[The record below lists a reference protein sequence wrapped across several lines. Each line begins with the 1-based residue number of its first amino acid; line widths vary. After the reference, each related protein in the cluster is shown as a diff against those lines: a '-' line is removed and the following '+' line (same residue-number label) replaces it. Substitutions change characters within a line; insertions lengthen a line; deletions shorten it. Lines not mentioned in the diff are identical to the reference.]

1 MPSTSR
7 ITFCAGLR
15 SPNLRRIK
23 FDRRAF
29 TTPDAN
35 SRSLTPLIHFDLQSL
50 SGGVRDDSVRVECRP
65 SAWKK
70 IVAVTKM
77 HRHSR
82 DSSSPSNGGSEWQRL
97 DLLWELKREGLL
109 TLDQP
114 QHSRGRLCHIHS
126 RRYSQR
132 SQNRLSDCL
141 RYSPVD
147 TRRSPKSSG
156 LSACQHL
163 H

>member
-50 SGGVRDDSVRVECRP
+50 SGGVRDDSVRVECLA

-70 IVAVTKM
+70 TAAVTKM

-82 DSSSPSNGGSEWQRL
+82 DSSPPNKRRFGMTKFYTLQQSHEW
-97 DLLWELKREGLL
+97 
-109 TLDQP
+109 
-114 QHSRGRLCHIHS
+114 
-126 RRYSQR
+126 
-132 SQNRLSDCL
+132 
-141 RYSPVD
+141 
-147 TRRSPKSSG
+147 
-156 LSACQHL
+156 
-163 H
+163 

>member
-7 ITFCAGLR
+7 ITLCASSR
-15 SPNLRRIK
+15 KSESSTDQIY
-23 FDRRAF
+23 RRAF

-35 SRSLTPLIHFDLQSL
+35 SRSLTALIHFDLQSL
-50 SGGVRDDSVRVECRP
+50 SGGVRDDSVRVECRRT
-65 SAWKK
+65 AWTK
-70 IVAVTKM
+70 ILALTTM
-77 HRHSR
+77 HRHGK

-126 RRYSQR
+126 RRYSQ
-132 SQNRLSDCL
+132 
-141 RYSPVD
+141 
-147 TRRSPKSSG
+147 
-156 LSACQHL
+156 
-163 H
+163 

>member
-7 ITFCAGLR
+7 IILCASLG

-50 SGGVRDDSVRVECRP
+50 SGGVRDDSVRVECRG

-70 IVAVTKM
+70 TLALTKM
-77 HRHSR
+77 HRHGE
-82 DSSSPSNGGSEWQRL
+82 DSTRKPKNPRL
-97 DLLWELKREGLL
+97 LISVGAPAIPR
-109 TLDQP
+109 
-114 QHSRGRLCHIHS
+114 S
-126 RRYSQR
+126 RRFADPLR
-132 SQNRLSDCL
+132 SNAEAFER
-141 RYSPVD
+141 P
-147 TRRSPKSSG
+147 
-156 LSACQHL
+156 
-163 H
+163 